1 MPVNDRKIN
10 APFMLPVSEK
20 YNEMGSIVVGKIE
33 SGRVKKGDSLLLMP
47 NKVSMRGLRRP
58 PHTRSSRWMPRSLQV
73 PVDVAGIYD
82 EQAEELP
89 QALCGDNVRI
99 RLRGVS
105 DEDVSPGFVLT
116 SAVRPIKVSTQFR
129 CDLAIVDSKNIIC
142 AGYSCVMHLHTLA
155 EEVTM
160 NVSSRSSYLQ
170 SPAE

>member
-1 MPVNDRKIN
+1 
-10 APFMLPVSEK
+10 
-20 YNEMGSIVVGKIE
+20 
-33 SGRVKKGDSLLLMP
+33 
-47 NKVSMRGLRRP
+47 
-58 PHTRSSRWMPRSLQV
+58 MPRSLQV

-160 NVSSRSSYLQ
+160 NVSSRSSYCN
-170 SPAE
+170 PAEQQPNQTWFSRPFFTTTIKRLDESPSGRLSSPRRACVSWPCWRPPHRFVSRPTRTTRCWVGLLFG